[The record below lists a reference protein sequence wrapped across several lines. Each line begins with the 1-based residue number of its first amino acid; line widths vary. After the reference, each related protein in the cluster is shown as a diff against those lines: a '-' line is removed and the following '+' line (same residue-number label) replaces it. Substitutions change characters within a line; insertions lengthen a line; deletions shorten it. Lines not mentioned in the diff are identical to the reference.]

1 MLVGRNGKPRKG
13 NGREWKGKG
22 GKEICGLHL
31 LAHKIL
37 DRIVFFLNIS
47 LAIALSLQQNS
58 ILLSATLLYI
68 FATLA
73 SQFSKDCLQGVRS
86 QNLYKV
92 TTPYP
97 SKILT

>member
-1 MLVGRNGKPRKG
+1 MLVGRNGKPKKG
-13 NGREWKGKG
+13 NGREWKRKG
-22 GKEICGLHL
+22 GKEISGLHL

-86 QNLYKV
+86 QNLYKQGFQ
-92 TTPYP
+92 
-97 SKILT
+97 